1 MYDSTNI
8 HVILFCFLSTH
19 RSRSKFRTRRRASIA
34 PLPAIRLNDKEI
46 MVNSEY
52 DTQSVISGRSVTSI
66 SSLASLLKEKV
77 QVRIAKNYK
86 IVFLTAIFNY
96 LGISSDDSKAQKAKG
111 L

>member
-1 MYDSTNI
+1 
-8 HVILFCFLSTH
+8 
-19 RSRSKFRTRRRASIA
+19 
-34 PLPAIRLNDKEI
+34 

-77 QVRIAKNYK
+77 QVGIANNLQLFK
-86 IVFLTAIFNY
+86 IIIFNY
-96 LGISSDDSKAQKAKG
+96 LGISSDDSKAQEAKG